1 MDYGEVHKQCPLL
14 HCFFHNSACN
24 SNVSNIFL
32 VSVLL
37 YHLQCMDVYCT
48 GTRCTYV
55 MSSYR
60 ICSGE
65 KARKMWSFRN
75 KALRTLLYRY
85 YTCTTWFI
93 FLVCSFPSPI
103 LAVSPVTHRTSPKP
117 RSVFFIFIDQFVCLC
132 FLFLKLIFILLF
144 CLSLHRTSIHP
155 FKLFCIV
162 CVLLIKTFVV
172 LLC

>member
-1 MDYGEVHKQCPLL
+1 
-14 HCFFHNSACN
+14 
-24 SNVSNIFL
+24 
-32 VSVLL
+32 
-37 YHLQCMDVYCT
+37 
-48 GTRCTYV
+48 

-65 KARKMWSFRN
+65 KARKMWSFGN
-75 KALRTLLYRY
+75 KAIRTLLYRY

-132 FLFLKLIFILLF
+132 FLFLKFYFIILF
-144 CLSLHRTSIHP
+144 VFASYIHP
-155 FKLFCIV
+155 SVQTVLHCLCITHQNLRCVTMLNKLPTCTSWTLILIYAFCFFRFQKFCKAV
-162 CVLLIKTFVV
+162 YQAV
-172 LLC
+172 